1 MRIFNNIKIFFYI
14 ILFTKFKFT
23 RPKKVE
29 ILFYDQGIITNP
41 IIRQCLKNYK
51 ASVLKA
57 RFEELNLYVILK
69 IVFKFKFLNGLSLF
83 QNYVIEYC
91 KLSDAKMIISSSLF
105 DKKVLVLKKYLNKKT
120 LIILFQIFPLNK
132 NYFKS
137 FNKKY
142 TIDHFFI
149 FDNKS
154 LKIIKKYFIS
164 KYTKIGSLRNNT
176 VNIKKNKRKNKN
188 ILLISGFRENFVT
201 QNPTNEWEL
210 NIHHE
215 KKVIGILSKIYI
227 KNSKFKV
234 LLKPFFKNK
243 QIYLNFMKCDK
254 KILISNDGNPYTQIS
269 KFDIVITLNNGTM
282 GYEAL
287 SRGIKHLQIPQKKF
301 KHSNNFY
308 VFDKEINYS
317 NLKKFII
324 FYSNITN
331 KKFFQIYRKKK
342 LETFIFDYGNSIL
355 KSCLNKNLISTNTF
369 KENSS

>member
-1 MRIFNNIKIFFYI
+1 MKILNYITIIFRIIF
-14 ILFTKFKFT
+14 FTKFKFI

-29 ILFYDQGIITNP
+29 VLFYDQGIIFNQ
-41 IIRQCLKNYK
+41 IISQHLKKYK
-51 ASVLKA
+51 ISVLKA
-57 RFEELNLYVILK
+57 RFEELNLYVIIK
-69 IVFKFKFLNGLSLF
+69 IFFKFKFLNGLSFF

-91 KLSDAKMIISSSLF
+91 KLSDPKIIISSSLL
-105 DKKVLVLKKYLNKKT
+105 DKKILVSKKYLNKKT
-120 LIILFQIFPLNK
+120 SIILVQKFPLNED
-132 NYFKS
+132 YFKS

-142 TIDHFFI
+142 TIDYFFV
-149 FDNKS
+149 FDKKS

-164 KYTKIGSLRNNT
+164 KYIKIGSYRNNT
-176 VNIKKNKRKNKN
+176 VSIKKNKRKNKN

-215 KKVIGILSKIYI
+215 KKVLGILSKIYI

-234 LLKPFFKNK
+234 LLKPNNNK

-254 KILISNDGNPYTQIS
+254 KILISNDGNPYSQID

-287 SRGIKHLQIPQKKF
+287 SRGIKHLQIPKKEF
-301 KHSNNFY
+301 KQSNNFY
-308 VFDKEINYS
+308 VFDKEINYN

-331 KKFFQIYRKKK
+331 KKFFQICRKKK
-342 LETFIFDYGNSIL
+342 IDIFVFDYGNSIL
-355 KSCLNKNLISTNTF
+355 KNCLNKNLF
-369 KENSS
+369 